1 MVTLYN
7 KYGAFL
13 LLLCVFTFY
22 SSLIPHC
29 FLSLGSPVCLSL
41 QSHLHL
47 VVTPMIIPS
56 SFARILVMPD
66 VVISSPLTFQPL
78 TCALILSNNQASLL
92 LTQSRNNLFG
102 LTLKVFSTPYLA
114 RKLFKEPH
122 PLIICCFLVFKNTK
136 GKTQGH
142 KTGCLH
148 LGQPVISSCQCPLH
162 LAYSTVD
169 SYNTV
174 LFEFT

>member
-13 LLLCVFTFY
+13 SLLCVFTFY
-22 SSLIPHC
+22 SSLISHC
-29 FLSLGSPVCLSL
+29 FLSLGYPVCLSL
-41 QSHLHL
+41 QLHLCL

-66 VVISSPLTFQPL
+66 VVFSSPLTFQPL
-78 TCALILSNNQASLL
+78 TCALILSNNQASIAYSKQKQSLWADLKGFLYTLPGQKTLL
-92 LTQSRNNLFG
+92 DAT
-102 LTLKVFSTPYLA
+102 
-114 RKLFKEPH
+114 